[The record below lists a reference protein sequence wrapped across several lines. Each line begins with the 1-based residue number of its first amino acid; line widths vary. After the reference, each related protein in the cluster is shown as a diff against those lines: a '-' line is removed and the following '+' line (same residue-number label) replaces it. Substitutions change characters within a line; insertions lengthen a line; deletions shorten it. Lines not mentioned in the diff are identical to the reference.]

1 MDLFLEELNSQQSQ
15 ESLYHQW
22 IDECSNCSLE
32 RFQDILQALPTEWKL
47 SAVHTAVRHFNRP
60 ALKWYLNHSSRGI
73 PDILLYCCQLNYV
86 ELIMYLGQS
95 IFKYQ
100 LQDLLTEDEKYSCIW
115 WSFSSSKHKNNRSS
129 YDLPSSQGFLRNI
142 GQERYRAQI
151 LFLLFIFVTSY
162 SKSTFRILLLIGN
175 IATQLL
181 RDISV

>member
-15 ESLYHQW
+15 ESLYRQW

-32 RFQDILQALPTEWKL
+32 RFQYILQALPSEWKL

-86 ELIMYLGQS
+86 ELIMYLGQT
-95 IFKYQ
+95 IFRYQ

-115 WSFSSSKHKNNRSS
+115 WLFHHQNTKACVALIIYLQLNDSYQTLVEKDIERRSYFSSLS
-129 YDLPSSQGFLRNI
+129 L
-142 GQERYRAQI
+142 
-151 LFLLFIFVTSY
+151 
-162 SKSTFRILLLIGN
+162 
-175 IATQLL
+175 
-181 RDISV
+181 